1 MKIGDFRKE
10 GTTKKTND
18 RYTHVTNDLQSTIIV
33 TVMLHSIS
41 KKLTIVTL
49 NQQASSSTF
58 NILDI
63 HYSKNYAE
71 CLKKTS
77 KTKTSKMKIREARA
91 LSTVR

>member
-1 MKIGDFRKE
+1 MRSRSFSTAFLQLGGNGDFRKE

-71 CLKKTS
+71 CLNP
-77 KTKTSKMKIREARA
+77 
-91 LSTVR
+91 